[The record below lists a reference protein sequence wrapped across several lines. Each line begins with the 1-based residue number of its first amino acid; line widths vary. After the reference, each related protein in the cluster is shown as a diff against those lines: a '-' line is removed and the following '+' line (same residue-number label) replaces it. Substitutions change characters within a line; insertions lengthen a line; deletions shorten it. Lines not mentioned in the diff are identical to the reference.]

1 MIIFLYGSDSF
12 RAQQKIN
19 DLRAKFIKEVDPTAS
34 SVVSVDGSKITLQE
48 LAGLFKPASLFVKR
62 RFIVMS
68 GVMSHKNKEFIEE
81 LEEFL
86 TEEKKNDNILVVYE
100 ENFVEKRLGGK
111 NLIMKPGPDDKTA
124 PLNKAEKKL
133 FDRLSK
139 SEFVQYFGQLSAM
152 ELTKYL
158 SVLAQQQ
165 GVGLSIPAAQLLVRL
180 VGNDLWLLSQEIA
193 KLAAYVLGHGNSK
206 TPVITDMEVKLMVN
220 QSVTDNI
227 FALTDALG
235 NRQTQLAVRLLE
247 EQFNSGLNGHYLL
260 TMILWQFK
268 TLASVRQ
275 ALDTGQS
282 PKDLQSLLG
291 LHPYVLEKS
300 INQVRKF
307 NFAGLQSAINHLVEI
322 DYRSKSGGGTVEE
335 LLPVMIATL

>member
-1 MIIFLYGSDSF
+1 MIIFLYGPDSF
-12 RAQQKIN
+12 RAQQKIG

-34 SVVSVDGSKITLQE
+34 SVVSVDGSKTTLPE
-48 LAGLFKPASLFVKR
+48 LAALFKPASLFVKR
-62 RFIVMS
+62 RFITMM

-81 LEEFL
+81 LEAFL
-86 TEEKKNDNILVVYE
+86 AGEKNNDNILIVYE
-100 ENFVEKRLGGK
+100 ENFVEKKLGGK

-139 SEFVQYFGQLSAM
+139 SEFVQYFGQLTQI

-158 SVLAQQQ
+158 AGLAQSA
-165 GVGLSIPAAQLLVRL
+165 GVALSLPAAQLLVRL
-180 VGNDLWLLSQEIA
+180 VGNDLWLLSQEVS
-193 KLAAYVLGHGNSK
+193 KLTAYILGQKAGK
-206 TPVITDMEVKLMVN
+206 VTTITENEVRLLVN

-235 NRQTQLAVRLLE
+235 NRQTQLALRLLE

-282 PKDLQSLLG
+282 AKDLQSLLG

-307 NFAGLQSAINHLVEI
+307 NFAGLQKAINRLLHV
-322 DYRSKSGGGTVEE
+322 DYQSKSGGGTIEE
-335 LLPVMIATL
+335 LLPVMLATL